1 MPGAGEM
8 CKLRRM
14 ARLEN
19 PVELVCELC
28 RVGEG
33 KGWMSA
39 GRGGVSVRGPE
50 GIYMAPDRVLR
61 DRVRADDVFLLDA
74 GDLSKA
80 EILWAPE
87 GATCDESWPQH
98 LVVHRERDAGAVIH
112 SHSVW
117 AVLAARMFSP
127 DGKPDMFFSKE
138 LEAQRG
144 LRGKKAE
151 DEVEIPIVAN
161 AARASE
167 LARLMGQAIRANED
181 VDAVLVVGHGVYVW
195 AKTWIEARMQ
205 AEALDDLFR
214 TVVEARRLGLPIAS
228 VPT

>member
-1 MPGAGEM
+1 MTRAV
-8 CKLRRM
+8 
-14 ARLEN
+14 EN

-28 RVGEG
+28 REFQGR
-33 KGWMSA
+33 GWMSA
-39 GRGGVSVRGPE
+39 GRGGLSIKGPE
-50 GIYMAPDRVLR
+50 GIYMAPDGVLR
-61 DRVRADDVFLLDA
+61 DRLSADQVFLLDA
-74 GDLSKA
+74 EDLSSAKV
-80 EILWAPE
+80 LRAPGDE
-87 GATCDESWPQH
+87 SLGCDESWPQH
-98 LVVHRERDAGAVIH
+98 FAIHKDRDAGAVIH

-144 LRGKKAE
+144 LRGKVAR

-167 LARLMGQAIRANED
+167 LARLMGQAIQANED
-181 VDAVLVVGHGVYVW
+181 VDAVLVGGHGVYVW
-195 AKTWIEARMQ
+195 GKTWIEAKMQ
-205 AEALDDLFR
+205 AEALEDLFR
-214 TVVEARRLGLPIAS
+214 TVVEARRLGLPIAA